1 MDYFILTEFGGDN
14 TCQSTNVKSCVQ
26 NNSTRVIDHNYI
38 NTGRT
43 FNRSERLD
51 SYDNED
57 KNCSLDYFIST
68 EIGGDNT
75 YCWEKGVAVLVA
87 SPNARRN
94 RTCCNM

>member
-1 MDYFILTEFGGDN
+1 VDNFILTEIGGDN

-51 SYDNED
+51 SYENED
-57 KNCSLDYFIST
+57 ENCSLDYFIST

-75 YCWEKGVAVLVA
+75 CQCTNVKLCVQNNSTRVIGH
-87 SPNARRN
+87 
-94 RTCCNM
+94 TI